1 MTTDDTMLP
10 DDDLDVP
17 PDPDA
22 PQAPEGEEKKLPP
35 YVIEAAR
42 SSRSKCKT
50 CRKNIEKDKLRLG
63 VLVEGGFYGPGYI
76 WHHLT
81 CAAKRRMEQVEEA
94 YEQEAWKRA
103 QVVPEKVPSL
113 EELRELK
120 EKAEEKKA
128 QQKQFPFVEVDPSGR
143 ARCKACNQ
151 PIEKGSLRVV
161 LAKEVTFGSQ
171 TRTSPFAVH
180 PKCTV
185 AGLENPEVVTEREDL
200 RGQLLAHSGL
210 EAAKIDQVMALVG
223 EIPPAPEEPEGPEP
237 E

>member
-1 MTTDDTMLP
+1 
-10 DDDLDVP
+10 
-17 PDPDA
+17 
-22 PQAPEGEEKKLPP
+22 
-35 YVIEAAR
+35 
-42 SSRSKCKT
+42 
-50 CRKNIEKDKLRLG
+50 
-63 VLVEGGFYGPGYI
+63 
-76 WHHLT
+76 
-81 CAAKRRMEQVEEA
+81 MEQVEEA

-185 AGLENPEVVTEREDL
+185 AGLENPEVVTEREICAGSSWPTAGWRRED
-200 RGQLLAHSGL
+200 RP
-210 EAAKIDQVMALVG
+210 VMALVG
-223 EIPPAPEEPEGPEP
+223 EIPRRRRSPRGRSRSSRRDDHCLIAT
-237 E
+237 